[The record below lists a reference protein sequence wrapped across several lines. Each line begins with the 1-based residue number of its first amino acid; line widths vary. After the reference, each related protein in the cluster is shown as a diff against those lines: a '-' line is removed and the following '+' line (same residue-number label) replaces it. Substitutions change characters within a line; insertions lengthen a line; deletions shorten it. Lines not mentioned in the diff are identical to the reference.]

1 MKTNET
7 HGAQIAEALA
17 DCAPLTEPSEERDAL
32 WLVVQSLVCT
42 RAQRTVI
49 PLGSK
54 APVVVTADYACQE
67 LLAAMEWVIA
77 HEECAR
83 AMNPA
88 DLYRQMRVAA
98 TKGMHGSGRAAL
110 ADALHGFTHV
120 PAGGSLRFCPLESE
134 ESVAS

>member
-7 HGAQIAEALA
+7 YGAQIAEALA
-17 DCAPLTEPSEERDAL
+17 NCGPLVESSEARDAL

-42 RAQRTVI
+42 KAQRTVV

-54 APVVVTADYACQE
+54 APVVITADYACQE
-67 LLAAMEWVIA
+67 LLAAMEWLFS
-77 HEECAR
+77 HEGCAR

-88 DLYRQMRVAA
+88 DLYRQMRSAA
-98 TKGMHGSGRAAL
+98 TKGMHGSGRAAQ

-120 PAGGSLRFCPLESE
+120 PAGDPLRFSALDSDEA
-134 ESVAS
+134 VAS

>member
-7 HGAQIAEALA
+7 HAVQIAEALA
-17 DCAPLTEPSEERDAL
+17 RCAPLTEPSEERNAL
-32 WLVVQSLVCT
+32 WLLVQSLLCT

-54 APVVVTADYACQE
+54 APVVVTADYASQE
-67 LLAAMEWVIA
+67 LLAAMEWVVD

-83 AMNPA
+83 AMIPA
-88 DLYRQMRVAA
+88 DLYRQMRCAA
-98 TKGMHGSGRAAL
+98 TKGMHGSARAAL

-120 PAGGSLRFCPLESE
+120 PAGGPLRFCALDSE
-134 ESVAS
+134 EPVAS